1 MGQRAGMSPD
11 HGRLYDRAVLAE
23 RLRTVAAPDGR
34 TVAFAMWG
42 DPDGFAVFGNHGCP
56 GCRFDRWPDEALYAD
71 LGVLLVTRDRPG
83 YAKSARRHGRSV
95 VDDVDDVVLVADH
108 LGVERFAVTGGS
120 GGGPHALACAAR
132 LPHRVVAASV
142 AVSPA
147 PVGEGGMEF
156 DTWIEGMDPE
166 NVGFSKLEIAGDEAA
181 LTEKLEELRVHV
193 ANNVAADP
201 TAGIENFSLSDADD
215 AATRQPES
223 ARVLVESGLEWA
235 QGEVG
240 GWVDDS
246 LALARPWGF
255 DLGEIEVPVLLSYG
269 RTDVLVPSGHG
280 DWLAARIPRCDV
292 WVDDGGHFAQDPA
305 AELRQRY
312 EWLLDRRA
320 DAD

>member
-1 MGQRAGMSPD
+1 
-11 HGRLYDRAVLAE
+11 
-23 RLRTVAAPDGR
+23 
-34 TVAFAMWG
+34 
-42 DPDGFAVFGNHGCP
+42 
-56 GCRFDRWPDEALYAD
+56 
-71 LGVLLVTRDRPG
+71 
-83 YAKSARRHGRSV
+83 
-95 VDDVDDVVLVADH
+95 
-108 LGVERFAVTGGS
+108 
-120 GGGPHALACAAR
+120 
-132 LPHRVVAASV
+132 
-142 AVSPA
+142 
-147 PVGEGGMEF
+147 MEF

-255 DLGEIEVPVLLSYG
+255 NLGEIEVPVLLSYG